1 VVGELNMTTQCL
13 AANKEKRKMSAR
25 GLQTLLAT
33 TLTDQQRRE
42 LLLNHCPAAYDGFDL
57 SVHEMSDLLAIEAQ
71 TLEEFAAQAHCLFYG
86 EDLAVEE
93 TPSSSASAIQLPE
106 LGCA

>member
-1 VVGELNMTTQCL
+1 
-13 AANKEKRKMSAR
+13 MSTR

-42 LLLNHCPAAYDGFDL
+42 LLLKRCPAAYDGFDL
-57 SVHEMSDLLAIEAQ
+57 SVHELTDLLAIEAQ
-71 TLEEFAAQAHCLFYG
+71 TLEEFAAQAHSLFYG
-86 EDLAVEE
+86 EDLERE
-93 TPSSSASAIQLPE
+93 GDLSSSPCLIMLPE

>member
-1 VVGELNMTTQCL
+1 
-13 AANKEKRKMSAR
+13 MSAR

-42 LLLNHCPAAYDGFDL
+42 LLLSRCPTAYDGFDL
-57 SVHEMSDLLAIEAQ
+57 SILELTDLLTIQAG
-71 TLEEFAAQAHCLFYG
+71 TLEEFAAQAHSLFYG
-86 EDLAVEE
+86 EELARDDAPTQAV
-93 TPSSSASAIQLPE
+93 SRVMLPE

>member
-1 VVGELNMTTQCL
+1 
-13 AANKEKRKMSAR
+13 MSAR

-42 LLLNHCPAAYDGFDL
+42 LLLKRSPAAYDGFDF
-57 SVHEMSDLLAIEAQ
+57 SVHELTDLLAIEAR
-71 TLEEFAAQAHCLFYG
+71 TLEEFAAQAHTLFYG
-86 EDLAVEE
+86 EDLAADGDV
-93 TPSSSASAIQLPE
+93 SSSARLIMLPE